1 MQLDLTELENRLWD
15 AADDLRANSG
25 LKASEYGTPVL
36 GLIFLRFAD
45 ARFEAARERVE
56 AKASAR
62 RSVGPSDYQAEGVI
76 YLTDAARFAY
86 LLDLPEGSDLGRAVN
101 EAMRSVEDHN
111 PELNGVLPRTY
122 TAIDNSTISSLL
134 RHINSYTRDLEGDA
148 FGLIYEYFLG
158 KFAMA
163 EGAGAGEFFT
173 PMSIVRLIVEILEP
187 FHGRIFD
194 PACGSGGMF
203 VQSARFVE
211 RHRHSPGEE
220 LSIYGQEKTGETVR
234 LAKMNLAVHGL
245 SGKIGEGNSYY
256 EDLHDSVGRFDF
268 VMANPPFNVDR
279 IDKAKLADDPRFPDL
294 PRADNGN
301 YLWIQLFATSL
312 NETGRAGFVMANSS
326 SDARHS
332 EGEIRRRLIEDRL
345 VDVMVAIGPN
355 FFYTVTLPVTLWFLD
370 RGKRQTER
378 AEKVLFI
385 DARQTFR
392 QIDRAHRDFT
402 EEQLE
407 LLANIVR
414 LYRGEEPEL
423 ASGPNELFEQR
434 FPDATYTDVTGLC
447 KVATIEEIEGQGW
460 SLNPGRY
467 VGTEVEDLEDEV
479 FEEKLAAAQVE
490 LRELSARATT
500 LEAGVDKVLSDLL
513 ARSMAIPG
521 EHAEPAANDWISRD
535 LGTPDVDLEDKEA
548 ARAALDRDP

>member
-1 MQLDLTELENRLWD
+1 MQPDLSELENRLWD

-45 ARFEAARERVE
+45 ARFEATRERVE

-62 RSVGPSDYQAEGVI
+62 RRVGPSDYQAEGVI
-76 YLTDAARFAY
+76 FLTEAARFRY

-101 EAMRSVEDHN
+101 EAMRSVEEHN
-111 PELNGVLPRTY
+111 PDLAGVLPRTY
-122 TAIDNSTISSLL
+122 TAIDNSTIASLL
-134 RHINSYTRDLEGDA
+134 RHINSYTKNLEGDA

-173 PMSIVRLIVEILEP
+173 PMSIVRLIVEMLEP

-245 SGKIGEGNSYY
+245 SGEIREGNSYY
-256 EDLHDSVGRFDF
+256 EDLHESVGRFDF

-279 IDKAKLADDPRFPDL
+279 IDKAKLEDDPRFPDL

-332 EGEIRRRLIEDRL
+332 EGEIRRGLIEDRL
-345 VDVMVAIGPN
+345 VDVMVAVGPN

-370 RGKRQTER
+370 RGKRETER
-378 AEKVLFI
+378 ADKVLFI

-407 LLANIVR
+407 FLANIVR

-423 ASGPNELFEQR
+423 ASGPNALFEQR

-447 KVATIEEIEGQGW
+447 KVATIEEIEAQGW

-490 LRELSARATT
+490 LRELSARAATV
-500 LEAGVDKVLSDLL
+500 EAGVDKVLTELL
-513 ARSMAIPG
+513 ARSVAVGG
-521 EHAEPAANDWISRD
+521 ESTAPASIDWISRD
-535 LGTPDVDLEDKEA
+535 LGTPRVDLEDKEA
-548 ARAALDRDP
+548 VRAAVDRDP

>member
-1 MQLDLTELENRLWD
+1 
-15 AADDLRANSG
+15 
-25 LKASEYGTPVL
+25 
-36 GLIFLRFAD
+36 
-45 ARFEAARERVE
+45 
-56 AKASAR
+56 
-62 RSVGPSDYQAEGVI
+62 
-76 YLTDAARFAY
+76 
-86 LLDLPEGSDLGRAVN
+86 
-101 EAMRSVEDHN
+101 MRSVEEHN
-111 PELNGVLPRTY
+111 PDLTGVLPRTY
-122 TAIDNSTISSLL
+122 GAIDNSTIASLL
-134 RHINSYTRDLEGDA
+134 RHINSYTKDLEGDA

-211 RHRHSPGEE
+211 RHRQSPGEE
-220 LSIYGQEKTGETVR
+220 LSIYGQEKTRETVR

-245 SGKIGEGNSYY
+245 SGDIREGNSYY
-256 EDLHDSVGRFDF
+256 EDLHESVGRFDF

-279 IDKAKLADDPRFPDL
+279 IDKAKLEDDPRFPDL

-301 YLWIQLFATSL
+301 YLWIQLFATAL

-332 EGEIRRRLIEDRL
+332 EGEIRRRLIEDRH
-345 VDVMVAIGPN
+345 VDVMVAVGPN

-370 RGKRQTER
+370 RGKRGTDR
-378 AEKVLFI
+378 VDKVLFI
-385 DARQTFR
+385 DARQVFR
-392 QIDRAHRDFT
+392 QVDRAHRDFT

-407 LLANIVR
+407 FLANIVR
-414 LYRGEEPEL
+414 MYRGEEPEL
-423 ASGPNELFEQR
+423 ASGPHALFEQR
-434 FPDATYTDVTGLC
+434 FPGATYTDVTGLC
-447 KVATIEEIEGQGW
+447 RVATIEEIEAQGW

-479 FEEKLAAAQVE
+479 FEEKLVAAQVE
-490 LRELSARATT
+490 LRELSARAAA
-500 LEAGVDKVLSDLL
+500 LDAGVDKVITELL
-513 ARSMAIPG
+513 ARSVAIADEPV
-521 EHAEPAANDWISRD
+521 EPAPIDGISRD
-535 LGTPDVDLEDKEA
+535 LGTPHMDLEDNEA
-548 ARAALDRDP
+548 VQATFDRDR

>member
-1 MQLDLTELENRLWD
+1 MQPDLTELENRLWD
-15 AADDLRANSG
+15 AADELRANSG

-45 ARFEAARERVE
+45 ARFEAARKQVE

-62 RSVGPSDYQAEGVI
+62 RKIEPSDYHAERVI
-76 YLTDAARFAY
+76 YLTDPARFGY
-86 LLDLPEGSDLGRAVN
+86 LLGLPEGTNLGQAVN
-101 EAMRSVEDHN
+101 HAMHTVEEHN
-111 PELNGVLPRTY
+111 PELAGVLPRTY
-122 TAIDNSTISSLL
+122 TAIDNSTIASLL
-134 RHINSYTRDLEGDA
+134 RHINSYTKDLEGDA
-148 FGLIYEYFLG
+148 FGLIYEYFLA
-158 KFAMA
+158 KFALA
-163 EGAGAGEFFT
+163 EGQGAGEFFT
-173 PMSIVRLIVEILEP
+173 PMSVVRLIVEILEP

-211 RHRHSPGEE
+211 RHRFFPGEE

-234 LAKMNLAVHGL
+234 LARMNLAVHGL
-245 SGKIGEGNSYY
+245 SGEIREGNSYY
-256 EDLHDSVGRFDF
+256 EDRHDSFGRFDF

-279 IDKAKLADDPRFPDL
+279 IDKAKLEGDPRFPDL

-301 YLWIQLFATSL
+301 YLWIQLFATAL
-312 NETGRAGFVMANSS
+312 NEMGRAGFVMANSS

-345 VDVMVAIGPN
+345 VDVMVAVSPN

-370 RGKRQTER
+370 RGKRDTDR
-378 AEKVLFI
+378 ADRVLFI

-407 LLANIVR
+407 FLANIVR

-423 ASGPNELFEQR
+423 ANGPNALFEQR
-434 FPDATYTDVTGLC
+434 FPDGRYTDVTGLC

-490 LRELSARATT
+490 LRELAARAAT
-500 LEAGVDKVLSDLL
+500 LEAGVDSVLTQLL
-513 ARSMAIPG
+513 ERGAQ
-521 EHAEPAANDWISRD
+521 
-535 LGTPDVDLEDKEA
+535 
-548 ARAALDRDP
+548 RA